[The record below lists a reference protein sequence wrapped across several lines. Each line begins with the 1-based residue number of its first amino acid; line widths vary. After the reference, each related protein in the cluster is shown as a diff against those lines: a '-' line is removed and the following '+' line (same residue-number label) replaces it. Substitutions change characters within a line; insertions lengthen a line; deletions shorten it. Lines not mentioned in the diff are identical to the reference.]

1 MNNNEDPF
9 QQVVKDTK
17 EQLNRIDNYITRH
30 STAGDDDQEEEIRD
44 ILKDVEETIV
54 DLDRSIIVM
63 KRDESE
69 DVSDR
74 EVQVKNIKQQLD
86 SLKFRFDQRMQE
98 STQTAIP
105 LKESEENSTISNGA
119 TENNDGGMSN
129 PFQEQMLREQDVH
142 LDGIHKTMQNLHVQA
157 QTMGNELENQGQLLD
172 NMDEGMDTV
181 VNKLARGRR
190 QLEWVYE
197 KNKEKFDDCCIG
209 LLIVVLIILLVLA
222 FIA

>member
-105 LKESEENSTISNGA
+105 LKETEENSTISNGA

-197 KNKEKFDDCCIG
+197 KNKEKYDDCCIG

>member
-1 MNNNEDPF
+1 MNNNQDPF

-17 EQLNRIDNYITRH
+17 EQLNRITNYITRH
-30 STAGDDDQEEEIRD
+30 SAAGDDDQEEEIQD

-54 DLDRSIIVM
+54 DLDRSIIVIR
-63 KRDESE
+63 RDENE

-74 EVQVKNIKQQLD
+74 EAQVKDIRQQFD
-86 SLKFRFDQRMQE
+86 TLKSRFDRRLQE
-98 STQTAIP
+98 FTQTTISP
-105 LKESEENSTISNGA
+105 EESEENSTVSNSLNG
-119 TENNDGGMSN
+119 NNDGGMSN

-142 LDGIHKTMQNLHVQA
+142 LDGIHKTMQNLHIQA
-157 QTMGNELENQGQLLD
+157 QTMGNELEDQGQLLD

-197 KNKEKFDDCCIG
+197 KNKEKYDDCCIG

>member
-197 KNKEKFDDCCIG
+197 KNKEKYDDCCIG